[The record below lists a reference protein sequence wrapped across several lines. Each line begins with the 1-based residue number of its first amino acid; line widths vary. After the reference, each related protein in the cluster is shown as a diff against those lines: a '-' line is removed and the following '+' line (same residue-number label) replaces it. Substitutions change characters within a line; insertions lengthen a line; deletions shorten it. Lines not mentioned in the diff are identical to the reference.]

1 VMTLPP
7 GVALV
12 DPSDAFYYQFSPCAG
27 WRCIVLDSFDVAIDD
42 GRSAGKSNT
51 QRM

>member
-1 VMTLPP
+1 MTLPP

-42 GRSAGKSNT
+42 GRTAGKCNA